1 MADKKISAL
10 PAAST
15 PLAGTEVLPVVQS
28 GATDKVSVSDLT
40 SGRTVDMA
48 VANAVL
54 NDAVTN
60 TVSYPVVATHTSSG
74 STAPGFG
81 VGVNF
86 VQENTT
92 YSTNIQVGT
101 IESVSTSEADIHNDM
116 VFKTKYN
123 NLLAER
129 ARIKNGADF
138 ALANGNFVPST
149 AGKGID
155 FSANANAPGMTSEVL
170 TWYEEGNW
178 TPTGG
183 TIGATGSSGTYT
195 RIGRQVTVNAEFTGL
210 LSFGAGAVICSNLP
224 FSAAAS
230 VDFAGSIIDAASTS
244 GAFVRAN
251 STYIISSSAITTPV
265 AKLAATVTYF
275 V

>member
-28 GATDKVSVSDLT
+28 GTTDKVSVSDLT

-48 VANAVL
+48 VANVVL

-101 IESVSTSEADIHNDM
+101 VESVSTSEADIHNDM

-138 ALANGNFVPST
+138 ALANGNFVLSA
-149 AGKGID
+149 AGKGI
-155 FSANANAPGMTSEVL
+155 VL
-170 TWYEEGNW
+170 TSPNGLVTKTLTLDNAGN
-178 TPTGG
+178 
-183 TIGATGSSGTYT
+183 IAL
-195 RIGRQVTVNAEFTGL
+195 V
-210 LSFGAGAVICSNLP
+210 
-224 FSAAAS
+224 
-230 VDFAGSIIDAASTS
+230 
-244 GAFVRAN
+244 
-251 STYIISSSAITTPV
+251 
-265 AKLAATVTYF
+265 
-275 V
+275 